1 MAGVLS
7 YIAFMLILFVWA
19 VGWLAIAVLIG
30 SLLKVPPK
38 VSTTSGLILGPLGVL
53 YVVLLGVTSK
63 DWRASAGRTKER
75 VERVVSSARRVE
87 EAAPAHD
94 SRGRAPAR
102 AAGRHRHQRRDSNLQ
117 QVTREGSGDDA
128 SQKQRV
134 ETGAACRRP
143 TAAA

>member
-30 SLLKVPPK
+30 SLLKVPHK

-87 EAAPAHD
+87 EEDPF
-94 SRGRAPAR
+94 
-102 AAGRHRHQRRDSNLQ
+102 Q
-117 QVTREGSGDDA
+117 
-128 SQKQRV
+128 
-134 ETGAACRRP
+134 
-143 TAAA
+143 